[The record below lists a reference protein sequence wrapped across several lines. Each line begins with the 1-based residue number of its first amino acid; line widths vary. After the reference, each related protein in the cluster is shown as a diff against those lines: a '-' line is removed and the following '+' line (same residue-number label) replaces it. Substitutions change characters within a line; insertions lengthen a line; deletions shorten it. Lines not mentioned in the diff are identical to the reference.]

1 MTRELKHKF
10 VLTEKTTLLREQNK
24 IVISTNKL
32 VDQKDIVAFVENKFE
47 TKVLKVNSM
56 NIKGKT
62 KVRRRAFVKLQDR
75 KKFYLTLENLS
86 KFE

>member
-24 IVISTNKL
+24 VVISTNKL
-32 VDQKDIVAFVENKFE
+32 VDQKEVVAFVESKFE

-62 KVRRRAFVKLQDR
+62 KVRRRSYVKLQDR